1 MLKKINRITEKY
13 FKLEHFYNMGE
24 TVSLV
29 FWDQHIKFLST
40 AFLTILADNEIYD
53 FIKVCKM

>member
-24 TVSLV
+24 TVS
-29 FWDQHIKFLST
+29 WYSGT
-40 AFLTILADNEIYD
+40 NT
-53 FIKVCKM
+53 